1 MGIATTAGGRIAGL
15 GGVIGT
21 LAVLLV
27 LGVPAAAQTLDRIK
41 GSGTIRLGFVT
52 DERPFSFRD
61 DAGAPSGYAV
71 SLCTMVAERVKES
84 LGLPALGLEWVPLD
98 PATRVEAVQGGDVDL
113 SCGATT
119 VTLTRRADVSFSIP
133 VFPSGTGALVRADAP
148 LAMREIL
155 VQGQPAG
162 RPIWRGSPA
171 RTVLERKTFSSVAGT
186 TSEGWLQERIST
198 FQLDA
203 NIVPVATYEEG
214 IERVLD
220 GSTSVLF
227 GDMPILLDAAARS
240 ERSGS
245 LIVLDRLFT
254 YEPLAL
260 ALPRDDE
267 DFRLAVDR
275 ALSEFYA
282 SDGFRNF
289 FEEWFGPPEERVVTF
304 FRQTTLPD

>member
-1 MGIATTAGGRIAGL
+1 MRIVSKVASRILGPAGAL
-15 GGVIGT
+15 GT
-21 LAVLLV
+21 LAILLV
-27 LGVPAAAQTLDRIK
+27 LGLPATAQTLDRIK
-41 GSGTIRLGFVT
+41 SSGTIRLGYVA
-52 DERPFSFRD
+52 DERPFSFDD

-71 SLCTMVAERVKES
+71 SLCTMVAERVKEG
-84 LGLPALGLEWVPLD
+84 LGLGGLGLEWVPLD
-98 PATRVEAVQGGDVDL
+98 PGTRVEAVQGGEVDL
-113 SCGATT
+113 SCGATA
-119 VTLTRRADVSFSIP
+119 VTLTRREVASFSIP
-133 VFPSGTGALVRADAP
+133 IFPSGTGALVRADAP
-148 LAMREIL
+148 LAMREVL

-203 NIVPVATYEEG
+203 NIVPVASYAEG

-227 GDMPILLDAAARS
+227 GDLPLLLDAAARS

-254 YEPLAL
+254 YEPLGL
-260 ALPRDDE
+260 ALPREDE

-282 SDGFRNF
+282 SEGFRNF

-304 FRQTTLPD
+304 FRQTTLPE

>member
-1 MGIATTAGGRIAGL
+1 MRIATTAGSRIPGI
-15 GGVIGT
+15 GGALGT
-21 LAVLLV
+21 LAILLV
-27 LGVPAAAQTLDRIK
+27 LGLPAAAQTLDRIRS
-41 GSGTIRLGFVT
+41 SGTIKLGYVT
-52 DERPFSFRD
+52 DERPFSFKD

-71 SLCTMVAERVKES
+71 SLCTMVADKVKAG
-84 LGLPALGLEWVPLD
+84 LGLPALALEWVPLE
-98 PATRVEAVQGGDVDL
+98 PETGVEAVKDGQADL
-113 SCGATT
+113 TCGATT

-133 VFPSGTGALVRADAP
+133 IFPSGTGALVRSDAP

-155 VQGQPAG
+155 VQGQPSG

-186 TSEGWLQERIST
+186 TSEGWLEERIST
-198 FQLDA
+198 FHLDA
-203 NIVPVATYEEG
+203 SIVPVATYEEG
-214 IERVLD
+214 IERVLN

-227 GDMPILLDAAARS
+227 GNMPILLDAATRS
-240 ERSGS
+240 ERSGN

-260 ALPRDDE
+260 ALPRNDE
-267 DFRLAVDR
+267 DFRLIVDG

-282 SDGFRNF
+282 SDGFRDF

-304 FRQTTLPD
+304 FRQTTLPE

>member
-1 MGIATTAGGRIAGL
+1 MRIVTTMARRTAGL
-15 GGVIGT
+15 GSALGT
-21 LAVLLV
+21 AAILLM
-27 LGVPAAAQTLDRIK
+27 LGLPAAAQTLDRIK
-41 GSGTIRLGFVT
+41 SSGTIKLGYVT
-52 DERPFSFRD
+52 DERPFSFND

-71 SLCTMVAERVKES
+71 SLCTMVAERVKEG
-84 LGLPALGLEWVPLD
+84 LGLPGLGLEWVALD
-98 PATRVEAVQGGDVDL
+98 PGTRVDAVQSGKVDL

-119 VTLTRRADVSFSIP
+119 VTLARRELVSFSIP
-133 VFPSGTGALVRADAP
+133 IFPSGTGALVRADAP
-148 LAMREIL
+148 LALREVL
-155 VQGQPAG
+155 AQGQPAG

-186 TSEGWLQERIST
+186 TSEAWLQERIST

-203 NIVPVATYEEG
+203 TIAPVETYAEG
-214 IERVLD
+214 IERVLN

-227 GDMPILLDAAARS
+227 GDLPILLDAAARR
-240 ERSGS
+240 EESGS

-275 ALSEFYA
+275 ALSEFYG
-282 SDGFRNF
+282 SEGFRNF

-304 FRQTTLPD
+304 FRQTTLPE